1 MEILRALEGQPRGV
15 YTGAVGHV
23 RPDGSARFNV
33 AIRTAVVHRDE
44 GTVEFGVGSGIVWD
58 SEAAEEYGECLLKGA
73 VFGTRP
79 AIFDLL
85 ETLAWTEEG
94 GFLLLD
100 RHIERLS
107 DSASYFGFVCHE
119 REVRAALD
127 RAVEGCGGPARVR
140 LLLSRSGEVRT
151 ERTPLE
157 SGPLPLRVRIARE
170 PIDAGEVFLFHKTTN
185 RRLYNQARLPDCDDT
200 ILWNRQGEV
209 TEATMANVVI
219 DRQGTLVTPPVECGL
234 LAGTFRAELLAR
246 GEVREAIV
254 PVDELRAAGRL
265 WLVNSVHEWRGAVLC
280 EP

>member
-1 MEILRALEGQPRGV
+1 
-15 YTGAVGHV
+15 
-23 RPDGSARFNV
+23 
-33 AIRTAVVHRDE
+33 
-44 GTVEFGVGSGIVWD
+44 
-58 SEAAEEYGECLLKGA
+58 
-73 VFGTRP
+73 
-79 AIFDLL
+79 
-85 ETLAWTEEG
+85 
-94 GFLLLD
+94 
-100 RHIERLS
+100 
-107 DSASYFGFVCHE
+107 
-119 REVRAALD
+119 
-127 RAVEGCGGPARVR
+127 
-140 LLLSRSGEVRT
+140 VRT

-254 PVDELRAAGRL
+254 PVDELRAAGRI